1 MNTINSINSLGPKAQ
16 ISGKGNTQNNDLF
29 SGVSFSDRLKSA
41 VGEVNSLQHISDDAS
56 EAVIRGELGVHEGM
70 MALQEAELSLRFLNQ
85 VRSKAVAAYQEIM
98 RMQF

>member
-1 MNTINSINSLGPKAQ
+1 MNIINSLNSLGSQAQ
-16 ISGKGNTQNNDLF
+16 ISDQGNNQKNNLF

-41 VGEVNSLQHISDDAS
+41 VGEVNSLQHISNDAS